1 MGRGGVCLYHS
12 GGVYQRHVVQNLKRV
27 IMKKIGFTA
36 IAAVV
41 LLFAC
46 APVTRY
52 PIHMRYA
59 PEREGPQAQT
69 ALKGHVVTVARFIDK
84 RGLADPTVIGTR
96 TKRNRKTVPF
106 VSSEGEPAA
115 NITEAVKTYLF
126 ERGYT
131 VRGETPQWDL
141 ALHTIKPRWGDWVI
155 GGAIEQLS
163 VEVTSH
169 VRTVYECTLVL
180 KVAIARIEDA
190 KTIREHTIN
199 LSSSYTTV
207 FFQATTAERMVNKL
221 IAQAIEHT
229 LEDLEKQ

>member
-1 MGRGGVCLYHS
+1 MH
-12 GGVYQRHVVQNLKRV
+12 
-27 IMKKIGFTA
+27 KIGLIT
-36 IAAVV
+36 IAVVV

-46 APVTRY
+46 APVTHY
-52 PIHMRYA
+52 PIHVRYA
-59 PEREGPQAQT
+59 PEGEGLQAHT
-69 ALKGHVVTVARFIDK
+69 GLTGGVITVTRFIDN
-84 RGLADPTVIGTR
+84 RGLDDPTMIGTR

-106 VSSEGEPAA
+106 VSLQGEPVA

-126 ERGYT
+126 ARRYT

-141 ALHTIKPRWGDWVI
+141 ALHTIKPRWGDWVV
-155 GGAIEQLS
+155 GGSIEQLS
-163 VEVTSH
+163 VEVQSH

-180 KVAIARIEDA
+180 KVAIARIEDK

-207 FFQATTAERMVNKL
+207 VFHATTAEQMINKL
-221 IAQAIEHT
+221 ITQAIEHT

>member
-1 MGRGGVCLYHS
+1 
-12 GGVYQRHVVQNLKRV
+12 
-27 IMKKIGFTA
+27 MKKIGFTA

-52 PIHMRYA
+52 PIHLSYT
-59 PEREGPQAQT
+59 PEGEGPQTQT

-84 RGLADPTVIGTR
+84 RGMDDSMVIGTR

-131 VRGETPQWDL
+131 VRGETPSWDL
-141 ALHTIKPRWGDWVI
+141 EMHTIKPRWGDWVI
-155 GGAIEQLS
+155 GGEIEQLS
-163 VEVTSH
+163 VEATSH
-169 VRTVYECTLVL
+169 VRTVYDCTLVL
-180 KVAIARIEDA
+180 KVAIARIEDT

-207 FFQATTAERMVNKL
+207 FFQTATAERMVNKL
-221 IAQAIEHT
+221 IAQAIEQT
-229 LEDLEKQ
+229 LENLEKQ